1 MTNVTHSLRNVSHSL
16 APSSESVA
24 QVGDLTRILTAAA
37 AGVAGVLFVAYPA
50 LRPFSSE
57 KGLEGAKAF
66 ASTNWIIAHSLA
78 MAGFILLGLALLG
91 VCEHLRGTNG
101 ERLGSWAMILSWI
114 GIGLTL
120 PYYGAEV
127 FGLHAVGQAVVDR
140 NNPDLMSIVDNI
152 RWEVGIFWI
161 LAGLTVLGIGVVLF
175 AIAIWRSAR
184 LPNWSGIV
192 LAIAFALY
200 IPQFAAGQ
208 PIRVAHGG
216 LILLGCLLLA
226 WSIWPRRTEEGPA

>member
-1 MTNVTHSLRNVSHSL
+1 MTNVTHSLRHVSHSL

-91 VCEHLRGTNG
+91 VCEHLRGTKG

-161 LAGLTVLGIGVVLF
+161 LAGLTALGIGVVLF

-184 LPNWSGIV
+184 LPNWSGSV

-208 PIRVAHGG
+208 PIRVAHGS

-226 WSIWPRRTEEGPA
+226 WSIWPRRTEEGQA